1 MVDETRAPLRLV
13 AEFYIESFKDEAASR
28 LAGQT
33 IMRELERV
41 RIRIPD
47 PSGSFYASEI
57 VKPVDDSHRQRWGA
71 EYADFRASLVEP
83 APLPEDDPSDRE
95 DAAREIAGGDWRCAF
110 LALVGEI
117 RALGGRVD
125 RLERSI
131 MLASGRTVGQDGVIS
146 VSMLPTGGL
155 LAAPIS
161 ATSAIEAFARRPGGA
176 PRRARAASAADRAA
190 DGTNER
196 MPEADDS
203 QADALGETQEG

>member
-95 DAAREIAGGDWRCAF
+95 DAAREIAGGDWRRAF

-131 MLASGRTVGQDGVIS
+131 MMASGRTVGQDGVIS

-176 PRRARAASAADRAA
+176 DRAA

>member
-1 MVDETRAPLRLV
+1 
-13 AEFYIESFKDEAASR
+13 
-28 LAGQT
+28 
-33 IMRELERV
+33 
-41 RIRIPD
+41 
-47 PSGSFYASEI
+47 
-57 VKPVDDSHRQRWGA
+57 
-71 EYADFRASLVEP
+71 
-83 APLPEDDPSDRE
+83 
-95 DAAREIAGGDWRCAF
+95 
-110 LALVGEI
+110 
-117 RALGGRVD
+117 
-125 RLERSI
+125 